1 MSSIKK
7 ETASY
12 FIGTSLLAVLNF
24 VVSILYGDM
33 FSPDDY
39 GNYSLTFATYSLLS
53 QIAVGWVSSSLIRYY
68 VAHKKENREHKLI
81 GSIFIQHVFF
91 SIFEVISVI
100 AMMNVLPLSPETKA
114 LAIVFS
120 IFFFFESY
128 VLFINTIMRVTNNSK
143 QYNINTNLN
152 SILKI
157 GTLLVLY
164 YLVGVRTTLAI
175 ALSLLIAEIVQTV
188 YLTAKF
194 KFFKYFSPK
203 NYDRMVLG
211 QLLRY
216 GVPLIGVSV
225 TNWVLNVSD
234 RYVIRYFF
242 SDYEVGL
249 YSYSYNIASS
259 VVTLLSQFIM
269 LGAYPNVIRAW
280 EEKGKTAAVD
290 MIKQYLN
297 IYMLLIV
304 PICFGF
310 LCAGKQFFETFAN
323 ERYWGGYINFIITGF
338 GIAVLGLTAYTNK
351 VWELKKKTMATLLL
365 SIVAALVNIG
375 LNVWL
380 IPLVGYTAGSIT
392 TVIAYL
398 VYLIMSIV
406 FSRKYMNLQIDWPK
420 TGKIIMA
427 AVMMALMV
435 TVLNLV
441 PILNNAGGFLLK
453 ITMGVVVYVMIVAMT
468 KVVDFTTIRRLFNK
482 KV

>member
-1 MSSIKK
+1 MSSIKR
-7 ETASY
+7 ETLSY
-12 FIGTSLLAVLNF
+12 FIGTALLAVLNF
-24 VVSILYGDM
+24 AVSILYGDM

-53 QIAVGWVSSSLIRYY
+53 QVAVGWVSSSLIRYY
-68 VAHKKENREHKLI
+68 VAHKREEREHKLI
-81 GSIFIQHVFF
+81 GSIFIQHIAF
-91 SIFEVISVI
+91 SIFEIISVI
-100 AMMNVLPLSPETKA
+100 VMMNLLPLPPETKG

-128 VLFINTIMRVTNNSK
+128 VLFINTLMRVTNNSK

-157 GTLLVLY
+157 GVLLVLY
-164 YLVGVRTTLAI
+164 YLVGVKSTLAI

-203 NYDRMVLG
+203 NYDRKILM
-211 QLLRY
+211 QLLKY

-269 LGAYPNVIRAW
+269 LGAYPNIIRAW
-280 EEKGKTAAVD
+280 EEKGKTAAVE

-304 PICFGF
+304 PVCFGF

-323 ERYWGGYINFIITGF
+323 ERYWGGYINFIVTGF
-338 GIAVLGLTAYTNK
+338 GIAILGLTAYTNK
-351 VWELKKKTMATLLL
+351 VWELKKRTLATLIL
-365 SIVAALVNIG
+365 SVVAALVNIG
-375 LNVWL
+375 LNMWL
-380 IPLVGYTAGSIT
+380 IPLFGYTAGSVT
-392 TVIAYL
+392 TAIAYL
-398 VYLIMSIV
+398 VYLLLSIA
-406 FSRKYMNLQIDWPK
+406 FSRKYMRLQVDWLK
-420 TGKIIMA
+420 IGKIMLATIAMAVVIM
-427 AVMMALMV
+427 
-435 TVLNLV
+435 VLNLV
-441 PILNNAGGFLLK
+441 PVLGNAGGFLLK
-453 ITMGVVVYVMIVAMT
+453 VVIGILVYVVIGAAT
-468 KVVDFTTIRRLFNK
+468 KAINFAEVK
-482 KV
+482 KMFRKME